1 MVSCYNCGTEMIWG
15 NDFDFEDCGYEGDG
29 IVSCFTCPTCD
40 TYAEFVVPFR
50 EYDLT
55 DTH

>member
-1 MVSCYNCGTEMIWG
+1 MIWG

-29 IVSCFTCPTCD
+29 IVSCFTCPKCD

-50 EYDLT
+50 QYGLAN
-55 DTH
+55 TH